1 MRPINRNLETKI
13 HLLLK
18 QFPIIAIVG
27 ARQVGKTTLAK
38 KAAPNWQYFDLE
50 NPRDYDR
57 ISYDPAFFLQ
67 QNKQHVI
74 FDEVQEYPDLLRSL
88 RGAIDSQREQKG
100 RFILT
105 GSSSL
110 DLLDH
115 ISETLAGRIAIVEV
129 GTLKTNEYYQ
139 LPLSPFYDIFST
151 KLTKEKLN
159 LSKKPPISI
168 AEMQH
173 IWLQGGYPEPML
185 QNNKNFYNNWMEN
198 YRSTYVNR
206 DIAKLFPRLNK
217 IAFRNFLHILSKL
230 SGTII
235 NRSNLARTLEISE
248 GSVREYLK
256 IAEDTFIW
264 RNLPSFEHNIIKAV
278 IKMSRG
284 FMRDSGLLHN
294 FLRIDNQEALYNDPI
309 RGQSF
314 EAFITEELIKGLQAT
329 TVTNWQAYY
338 YRTRGGAEI
347 DLLLD
352 GPFGLL
358 PIEIKCATII
368 PPKQLTALTQFVIEH
383 KLPFG
388 ILINQSEQITWLNQ
402 HVVQIGAGWI

>member
-1 MRPINRNLETKI
+1 MHGIKRNLENKI
-13 HLLLK
+13 QLLLK
-18 QFPIIAIVG
+18 QFPVVAIVG

-38 KAAPNWQYFDLE
+38 RTTSNWQYFDLE

-57 ISYDPAFFLQ
+57 ISYDPTFFLQ
-67 QNKQHVI
+67 QNKKQIV
-74 FDEVQEYPDLLRSL
+74 FDEVQEYPALLRCL
-88 RGAIDSQREQKG
+88 RGTIDSQREQKG

-110 DLLDH
+110 DLLGNL
-115 ISETLAGRIAIVEV
+115 SETLAGRIAIVEV
-129 GTLKTNEYYQ
+129 GTLKANEYYQ
-139 LPLSPFYDIFST
+139 QPLSPLYEIFST
-151 KLTKEKLN
+151 KLNKEKLN
-159 LSKKPPISI
+159 LCKKPPLSI
-168 AEMQH
+168 TEIQH
-173 IWLQGGYPEPML
+173 IWLQGGYPEPVL
-185 QNNKNFYNNWMEN
+185 QNNQSFYNNWMEN

-217 IAFRNFLHILSKL
+217 LAFRNFLHILNKL

-235 NRSNLARTLEISE
+235 NRSNLARALEISE
-248 GSVREYLK
+248 GSVRDYLK
-256 IAEDTFIW
+256 IVENTFIW
-264 RNLPSFEHNIIKAV
+264 RNLPSFERNVIKAI

-294 FLRIDNQEALYNDPI
+294 FLRIDSQEALYNDPI
-309 RGQSF
+309 RGHSF
-314 EAFITEELIKGLQAT
+314 EAFITEELIKGVQAT
-329 TVTNWQAYY
+329 TVTNWQAHY

-358 PIEIKCATII
+358 PIEIKCATTI

-383 KLPFG
+383 NLPFG
-388 ILINQSEQITWLNQ
+388 MLINQSEQITWLNQ
-402 HVVQIGAGWI
+402 HVIQVGAGWI